1 MKLIVILGAAL
12 LCFTASAF
20 SELTV
25 ADIEKIRSIVKEE
38 TIASETRVKEYI
50 SQEITK
56 VNIKIEE
63 MDKRLTGEIQG
74 LDTHL
79 SSEVK
84 GLDARLGGD
93 IKALGKR
100 LDQLFML
107 VLALIAFIAV
117 VIGVPQIIVA
127 MQGKN
132 QRAQDEKIEA
142 QQKQIEALQLEMET
156 RKQEHMRA

>member
-12 LCFTASAF
+12 LCFTTSAF

-25 ADIEKIRSIVKEE
+25 EDIEKIRSIIKEE
-38 TIASETRVKEYI
+38 TAASETRVKEYI
-50 SQEITK
+50 SQEIAK

-63 MDKRLTGEIQG
+63 MDKRLNG
-74 LDTHL
+74 
-79 SSEVK
+79 EVK
-84 GLDARLGGD
+84 GLDARLGGEM
-93 IKALGKR
+93 KALGKR

-156 RKQEHMRA
+156 RKQEHIRA

>member
-1 MKLIVILGAAL
+1 MKLIVILSAAL
-12 LCFTASAF
+12 LLFTAPTF

-25 ADIEKIRSIVKEE
+25 EDIEKIRSIIKEE
-38 TIASETRVKEYI
+38 TTASETRVTEYI
-50 SQEITK
+50 SQEIAK

-63 MDKRLTGEIQG
+63 MDKRLNGEIQG

-79 SSEVK
+79 SSEIK
-84 GLDARLGGD
+84 GLDTRLGGE

-100 LDQLFML
+100 LDQLFTL

-142 QQKQIEALQLEMET
+142 QQKQIEALQLEME
-156 RKQEHMRA
+156 RHQQERMSA

>member
-12 LCFTASAF
+12 LCFTTSAF

-25 ADIEKIRSIVKEE
+25 EDIEQIRSIVREETTAVKEE

-50 SQEITK
+50 SQEIAK

-63 MDKRLTGEIQG
+63 MDKRLTGEIKT
-74 LDTHL
+74 LD
-79 SSEVK
+79 
-84 GLDARLGGD
+84 
-93 IKALGKR
+93 KR
-100 LDQLFML
+100 LDQHFML

-156 RKQEHMRA
+156 RKQEHIRA

>member
-1 MKLIVILGAAL
+1 MKLIVILSAAL
-12 LCFTASAF
+12 LLFTAPAF

-25 ADIEKIRSIVKEE
+25 EDIEKIRSIVKEE
-38 TIASETRVKEYI
+38 TTASETRVKEYI
-50 SQEITK
+50 SQEIAK

-63 MDKRLTGEIQG
+63 MDKRLNGEIKG

-79 SSEVK
+79 SSEIK
-84 GLDARLGGD
+84 GLDTRLGGE

-100 LDQLFML
+100 LDQLFTL

-142 QQKQIEALQLEMET
+142 QQKQIEALYWFISPPDKGDLGG
-156 RKQEHMRA
+156 

>member
-1 MKLIVILGAAL
+1 MKLIVILSAAL
-12 LCFTASAF
+12 LLFTAPAF

-25 ADIEKIRSIVKEE
+25 EDIEKIRSIVKEE
-38 TIASETRVKEYI
+38 TTASETRVKEYI
-50 SQEITK
+50 SQEIAK

-63 MDKRLTGEIQG
+63 MDKRLTGEIKT
-74 LDTHL
+74 LD
-79 SSEVK
+79 
-84 GLDARLGGD
+84 
-93 IKALGKR
+93 KR
-100 LDQLFML
+100 LDQHFML

-142 QQKQIEALQLEMET
+142 QQKQIEALQLEME
-156 RKQEHMRA
+156 RHQQERMSA